1 MGLTPDDSKELWPMD
16 MGRINRINL
25 TLWVEAA
32 FLPKG
37 PDPGDDHCVM
47 NCSVD
52 QQNPDLVAASAN

>member
-1 MGLTPDDSKELWPMD
+1 MGLTPDDYKELWPKD
-16 MGRINRINL
+16 TGRINL
-25 TLWVEAA
+25 TIWVEAA

-52 QQNPDLVAASAN
+52 QQSPDPVAASAN